1 MHATSPFRSRF
12 LDYLALILVLGLC
25 LGLPGPGHAQDTDAP
40 IDPAALESQRKAI
53 ESDVNLGE
61 EQKTQALTKLDE
73 AGGLLEK
80 AARADAQANELQ
92 QRIRKAPDEINKLKQ
107 EGTPPETFD
116 SQQLSNWTSEQLE
129 TALTEQQ
136 AALNDLQAAL
146 AASDRELTRYLS
158 FARNGAADLAALQ
171 TQLSELDVPEEVAK
185 DEQGAH
191 LTAAAERLLVLAK
204 QRELEA
210 RASLMRLQQSNL
222 NLLTELSQLSRDI
235 AASKVESITAQTSM
249 LRARITQRRKAD
261 ADAALA
267 AASEALSESGEQTR
281 SIQQKISD
289 LATEQTELID
299 RESEIDRRIEQVTRQ
314 NDEIKRD
321 HERIQQIMELGGAT
335 AQVSTLLQKRR
346 SLAPSPKTLTR
357 RALDYQEAISD
368 AALRQLTL
376 DELLYET
383 RGIEKQI
390 QPLMDD
396 MAAIPDYAER
406 EQVRQALREAWT
418 NYRQVL
424 LTLWKDYTRY
434 IGKLSALEAGTRE
447 LLASTAAYRA
457 SIDDRLL
464 WMPSTEISPLD
475 QPEML
480 LSGLQWLV
488 APDNIAQL
496 LQNIPKIATQQGPAL
511 LLWLALLVIT
521 FVFRSSAR
529 QGLAETAQATQKVR
543 TDSIRVTL
551 RAIGHTLA
559 LILPWPLAF
568 IGAGLLLGRID
579 AIDDYSAILSTG
591 LQSVGHT
598 LLFIGT
604 LRHLCQTNGLARAHL
619 SWDPVLCD
627 HLGKTATWLL
637 QFAAP
642 LAFFITIGAATVPSA
657 FVNLT
662 TVLQTDQPG
671 LISMGRLALITLT
684 LLFAIAIYRVWR
696 KKGAVMDSFAE
707 SGERSQWAQYHI
719 IWFIPAMLIPIGLSL
734 GALIGYF
741 YTATFLAGKVGET
754 VWFIIL
760 LMFFKDL
767 LLRGLYVA
775 QRRLRFAEALRYREE
790 VQAQR
795 EAGDETPASGE
806 LPLDEEKIDYGRLG
820 SQARQL
826 VRLGYTVSMLVGFW
840 WIWQEVIPALNV
852 FDRIPLPVST
862 TKMVDGVSTEIP
874 LTLGDVF
881 AGLLLG
887 GLALFAARNIPAL
900 LELTL
905 LQRLP
910 LSRASRYAI
919 TTLTQYI
926 VAMIGI
932 FITFNALGLQ
942 WSSIQWLVAA
952 LSVGLGFGLQE
963 IVANF
968 ISGIILLF
976 EQPIRVGDVVT
987 VEGTTGTVSRIR
999 IRATTIVNWERQE
1012 LVIPNKSFITGTL
1025 INWTLSDT
1033 VNRIIVNVGVSYDT
1047 DTKRAMKLMK
1057 EAAVKNSRVID
1068 DPAPLVSFEAF
1079 GDNALNLVMRAYI
1092 NDLDNRLNTATELH
1106 QEILDKFRAAN
1117 IEISFPQRDV
1127 HLDTNQPLEL
1137 VLRRDAKALQ
1147 ES

>member
-1 MHATSPFRSRF
+1 MSLPN
-12 LDYLALILVLGLC
+12 LIL
-25 LGLPGPGHAQDTDAP
+25 AQDPTEA
-40 IDPAALESQRKAI
+40 ISTTVLEGQRKAI
-53 ESDVNLGE
+53 EAEARLSE
-61 EQKTQALTKLDE
+61 EQKTQALSKLDE
-73 AGGLLEK
+73 ATGLLEK
-80 AARADAQANELQ
+80 AARAEVQADELQ
-92 QRIRKAPDEINKLKQ
+92 QRVRKAPEEIGKLKQ
-107 EGTPPETFD
+107 AEPPSETFD
-116 SQQLSNWTSEQLE
+116 PEQLATWTSEQLE

-136 AALNDLQAAL
+136 ALLGDLQETL
-146 AASDRELTRYLS
+146 ATNDRELTGYLS

-171 TQLSELDVPEEVAK
+171 TQLSELDVPDEVAK
-185 DEQGAH
+185 DEQGTH
-191 LTAAAERLLVLAK
+191 LTIAAERLLIMAK

-210 RASLMRLQQSNL
+210 RASLMRLQQNNL
-222 NLLTELSQLSRDI
+222 NLLTELSQLTRDL
-235 AASKVESITAQTSM
+235 AASRVEDMTAQTSM
-249 LRARITQRRKAD
+249 LRERITQRRKAD

-267 AASEALSESGEQTR
+267 AASKALSESGEQTG

-289 LATEQTELID
+289 LAIEQTELID
-299 RESEIDRRIEQVTRQ
+299 RESEIDRRIEQVERQ
-314 NDEIKRD
+314 NEEIKRD
-321 HERIQQIMELGGAT
+321 HERIRQVMELGGAT
-335 AQVSTLLQKRR
+335 AQVSALLQKRR
-346 SLAPSPKTLTR
+346 TLAPSPKTLTR
-357 RALDYQEAISD
+357 RALNYQEAISD

-406 EQVRQALREAWT
+406 EQIRQALREAWT

-434 IGKLSALEAGTRE
+434 IGKLSTLEASTRD
-447 LLASTAAYRA
+447 LIASTAAYRA
-457 SIDDRLL
+457 FIDDRLL

-475 QPEML
+475 QPERL

-488 APDNIAQL
+488 APENIAQL
-496 LQNIPKIATQQGPAL
+496 LQNIPKVATEQSPAL
-511 LLWLALLVIT
+511 LLWLGLLIVI
-521 FVFRSSAR
+521 FIFRSNAR
-529 QGLAETAQATQKVR
+529 QGLADAAQATQKVR

-551 RAIGHTLA
+551 HAIGHTLA

-568 IGAGLLLGRID
+568 IGAGLLLGRVD
-579 AIDDYSAILSTG
+579 AIDDYTAIISIG

-598 LLFIGT
+598 LLFLGT
-604 LRHLCQTNGLARAHL
+604 LRHLCQTNGLGREHL

-627 HLGKTATWLL
+627 QLGKTATWLL

-662 TVLQTDQPG
+662 TVLQTEQPG
-671 LISMGRLALITLT
+671 LISMGRLALIALT

-696 KKGAVMDSFAE
+696 KKGAVMASFAE
-707 SGERSQWAQYHI
+707 SSERSQWPQYHI
-719 IWFIPAMLIPIGLSL
+719 IWFIPAMLIPISLSL

-754 VWFIIL
+754 VWFIIV

-790 VQAQR
+790 AQAQR
-795 EAGDETPASGE
+795 EAGGETPASSE

-826 VRLGYTVSMLVGFW
+826 VRLGYTVGMLVGFW

-919 TTLTQYI
+919 TTLTQYV
-926 VAMIGI
+926 VAMLGI
-932 FITFNALGLQ
+932 VITFNALGLQ

-1033 VNRIIVNVGVSYDT
+1033 VNRIIITVGVSYDT
-1047 DTKRAMKLMK
+1047 DTKQAMKLMK
-1057 EAAVKNSRVID
+1057 EAAEEHPRVID
-1068 DPAPLVSFEAF
+1068 DPAPLISFEAF
-1079 GDNALNLVMRAYI
+1079 GDNALNLLMRAYI
-1092 NDLDNRLNTATELH
+1092 SDLDNRLVTMTELH
-1106 QEILDKFRAAN
+1106 QAILDKFRAAD

-1137 VLRRDAKALQ
+1137 VLRKEARMPHG
-1147 ES
+1147 SS